1 MEFTH
6 EDVSNYYDQTAI
18 HYKYFW
24 KLEESMAL
32 HYGIWR
38 DGIKTFQES
47 LVETNR
53 ELTEQAGI
61 QSSDVVLDAGCG
73 VGGSSIYLA
82 KNIGCQVIG
91 VTLSQQQADTAK
103 INAARESVTD
113 LVHFFQRDYSN
124 TEFEANS
131 FDVVWGIECHLTE
144 STKHTFVK
152 EARRVLKDGG
162 RLIIGEYFKTSENLK
177 PKQYHTLQKWL
188 NYEAIADM
196 VTLGTYIKWLEES
209 GFTNIRVTDVT
220 KEITPSA
227 KKIYQA
233 ALLGAIGTN
242 AYNWFVKKA
251 SYFSRVHYKG
261 QIAQYQALKM
271 KAWTYQ
277 IIYAEINIPN
287 K

>member
-1 MEFTH
+1 MAFTN
-6 EDVSNYYDQTAI
+6 EEVSNYYDQTAV
-18 HYKYFW
+18 HYRYFW

-38 DGIKTFQES
+38 NGIKTLQES
-47 LVETNR
+47 LIETNK
-53 ELTEQAGI
+53 ELAQQANI
-61 QSSDVVLDAGCG
+61 QASDRVLDAGCG

-82 KNIGCQVIG
+82 KNIGCQAVG
-91 VTLSQQQADTAK
+91 VTLSQQQADEAK
-103 INAARESVTD
+103 ANASRENVAH
-113 LVHFFQRDYSN
+113 LVDFHQKDYTNTGFQ
-124 TEFEANS
+124 ANS

-144 STKHTFVK
+144 STKETFVK
-152 EARRVLKDGG
+152 EAQRVLKNGG
-162 RLIIGEYFKTSENLK
+162 RLIIGEYFKTSENLNE
-177 PKQYHTLQKWL
+177 KQHKTLQKWL

-196 VTLGTYIKWLEES
+196 VTLEKYKEWLEDN

-233 ALLGAIGTN
+233 ALMGAIGTK

-277 IIYAEINIPN
+277 IVYAEYQG